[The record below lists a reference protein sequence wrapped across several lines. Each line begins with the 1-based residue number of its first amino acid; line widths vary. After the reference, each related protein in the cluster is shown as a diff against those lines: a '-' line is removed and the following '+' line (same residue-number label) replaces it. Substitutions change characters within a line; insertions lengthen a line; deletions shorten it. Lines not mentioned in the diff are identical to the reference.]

1 MLNKDRLTV
10 KSFLFLFLQVRE
22 EVKTR
27 PPFSTHVP
35 ELVHWIDVS
44 DPEGLVLLLA
54 HNGHKFD
61 HRILKHHIQEFGLQ
75 VPPNWYFVDTLP
87 MAREN
92 AQGLRSYSLLNLAR
106 TFLKE
111 DPQGLHAADEDVRFL
126 WRVMEKLVDK
136 KGDEAVRRVGQL
148 ALKQVFGRE
157 FLNEPENDL
166 EEGDFLE
173 E

>member
-1 MLNKDRLTV
+1 MSDSTLNKKKKKKKERKENVQLCHLPTRFIAKGHFPDILEAAFFDPLNGKKWHQRCGSKKFIHQKVVDL
-10 KSFLFLFLQVRE
+10 LHINRE

-61 HRILKHHIQEFGLQ
+61 HRILRHHIQEFGLQ

-87 MAREN
+87 MARDN
-92 AQGLRSYSLLNLAR
+92 AQGLRS
-106 TFLKE
+106 
-111 DPQGLHAADEDVRFL
+111 
-126 WRVMEKLVDK
+126 
-136 KGDEAVRRVGQL
+136 
-148 ALKQVFGRE
+148 
-157 FLNEPENDL
+157 
-166 EEGDFLE
+166 
-173 E
+173 